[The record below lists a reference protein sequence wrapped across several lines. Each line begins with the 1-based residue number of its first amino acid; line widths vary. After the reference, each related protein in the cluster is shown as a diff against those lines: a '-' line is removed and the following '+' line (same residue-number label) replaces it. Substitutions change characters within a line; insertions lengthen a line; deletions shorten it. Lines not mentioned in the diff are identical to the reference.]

1 MYLDNENPPAPPAP
15 VTREDLRTLLDLP
28 PEFLRES
35 IQIMAQIVGPT
46 HTDHLGNCWTNRDL
60 FCLAHGLMAMADIMV
75 RHLTK
80 IADVMSVNAD
90 KIPQNVHQKIFVEAA
105 AMLAASIEARKAMN
119 NPLEILMIAK
129 QNADRRESNNNDSDF

>member
-15 VTREDLRTLLDLP
+15 VTREDLKTLLDLP

-35 IQIMAQIVGPT
+35 IQILAQIVGPT

-75 RHLTK
+75 RHLTN
-80 IADVMSVNAD
+80 IADVMTAENN
-90 KIPQNVHQKIFVEAA
+90 IPKSVHQKIFVEAA
-105 AMLAASIEARKAMN
+105 AMLNASIEARKAMN

-129 QNADRRESNNNDSDF
+129 QNADNRESNNDSDF

>member
-1 MYLDNENPPAPPAP
+1 
-15 VTREDLRTLLDLP
+15 
-28 PEFLRES
+28 
-35 IQIMAQIVGPT
+35 
-46 HTDHLGNCWTNRDL
+46 
-60 FCLAHGLMAMADIMV
+60 MAMADIMV

-80 IADVMSVNAD
+80 IADVMSANAD
-90 KIPQNVHQKIFVEAA
+90 KIPQSVHQKIFVEAA